1 MSNNYCNS
9 DVLDPMATNRDILGL
24 GWLAALSG
32 TFQSHYECRVYSPV

>member
-1 MSNNYCNS
+1 MSNYCNS
-9 DVLDPMATNRDILGL
+9 DVLDPMAANRDIL